1 MYQSNFC
8 KLLVCILFITF
19 MYQNDFCNINH
30 CNDSAPDWDL
40 DWTIQSYLIL
50 SCTHEIF
57 TIVSTIPHLPII
69 HHSIHHT
76 TSAHILKVQITLIK
90 IFYGGNTI
98 YTLIFCCCQ
107 KAYDFSSDI
116 ARDELEKLVGHLNRS
131 VLEPTLH
138 MEGQVILIKQRK
150 SVSQAILICSLSCPY
165 L

>member
-19 MYQNDFCNINH
+19 MYQNVFCNINH
-30 CNDSAPDWDL
+30 CNDSAPCWDL

-57 TIVSTIPHLPII
+57 TIVSTI
-69 HHSIHHT
+69 S

-90 IFYGGNTI
+90 IFYGGYTI
-98 YTLIFCCCQ
+98 YTLILCCCQ

-138 MEGQVILIKQRK
+138 MEGQVILIE
-150 SVSQAILICSLSCPY
+150 
-165 L
+165 